1 MDIQSFTH
9 FILTGH
15 YIQVMVDLHM
25 LIYFFKI
32 LKRFVLVNYIY
43 I

>member
-1 MDIQSFTH
+1 MDIQSFTY

-25 LIYFFKI
+25 LIFTLLF
-32 LKRFVLVNYIY
+32 
-43 I
+43 